1 MKRREPKILFLP
13 SLYPSDLDPVGGIFI
28 RKHAAAAAGFCDVA
42 VLYVA
47 TDPGLVHTPYRISRQ
62 DENGVC
68 TVRVYKK
75 GGGGT
80 PIVSGIRNAFRNLVA
95 YWKGYTLIERSF
107 GRPSLIHVCVAMP
120 AGIVALALKY
130 LKGIPFLITEHFSIY
145 TDYDGRYDR
154 SSFFNRW
161 LSRKVYSNAGAV
173 SAVSR
178 FLLDA
183 LKARRLAPEWAETIP
198 NVVEAAGP
206 VRERALEDGR
216 PKLITLSLLN
226 DLDKNLSGLLRAFLR
241 VRRIYP
247 DARLHIVG
255 DGPDRG
261 RIASLAR
268 ELGLSEGDA
277 VVLKGY
283 VPNSEIYKEYLDASF
298 FVLNSNYETFSVAT
312 AEAIAHGVPVV
323 VTKCGGPEEFVTPET
338 GILVERRNEESLARG
353 MIRMIER
360 FRTFDPV
367 SLRRYAKERFG
378 EEYVG
383 RLLFDFYRRYLEETS
398 SKPEGSR

>member
-1 MKRREPKILFLP
+1 MKRREPKPISP
-13 SLYPSDLDPVGGIFI
+13 SIYPSDLDPVAEFI
-28 RKHAAAAAGFCDVA
+28 RRRRGRRPDCDVA

-47 TDPGLVHTPYRISRQ
+47 TDPTCSYSVPHIRQ

-68 TVRVYKK
+68 TVRVTGR
-75 GGGGT
+75 GGERL
-80 PIVSGIRNAFRNLVA
+80 VSGVRNAFRILVA

-107 GRPSLIHVCVAMP
+107 GRPSLVHVCVAMP
-120 AGIVALALKY
+120 AGIAALILKY

-154 SSFFNRW
+154 SSFFIRW

-183 LKARRLAPEWAETIP
+183 LKARRLAPEGAETIP
-198 NVVEAAGP
+198 NIVEAAGP
-206 VRERALEDGR
+206 VRERSPEDAR

-226 DLDKNLSGLLRAFLR
+226 DRDKNLSGLLRAFLR

-268 ELGLSEGDA
+268 ELGLLGDDA

-283 VPNSEIYKEYLDASF
+283 VPNSEIHKEYQDASF

-323 VTKCGGPEEFVTPET
+323 VTKCGGPEEYVTPET

-353 MIRMIER
+353 MIRMIEH

-367 SLRRYAKERFG
+367 SMRRYAKERFG
-378 EEYVG
+378 EENVG
-383 RLLFDFYRRYLEETS
+383 RLLFDFYRRHLEETS
-398 SKPEGSR
+398 SKREGP